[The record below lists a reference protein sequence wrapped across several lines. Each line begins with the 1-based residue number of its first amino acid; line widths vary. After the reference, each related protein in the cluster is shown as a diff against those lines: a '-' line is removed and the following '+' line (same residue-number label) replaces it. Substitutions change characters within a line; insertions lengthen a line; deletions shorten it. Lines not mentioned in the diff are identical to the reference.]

1 MTLNRLK
8 RTKLSEARPLG
19 AQRNLGWLL
28 VILFAFGCILVQDR
42 IDWVAHYPDRLML
55 PIDGALNAVM
65 DWVVANFEPL
75 FKAITALLSA
85 PMEWIRALLHVLPWS
100 VFTFVMAAIA
110 FGARG
115 AGLAAFTALSL
126 VYVQTVDL
134 WFEAMNSFA
143 LVFISVPLAVL
154 IGFGLGVW
162 GFVSPR
168 AQRAIYPMLDIAQ
181 TIPAF
186 AYLLPILLLFGF
198 GPVVGLV
205 ASILFAFPPMVRNT
219 ILGLERVPSDIIDAG
234 LMSGATSFQSFRQV
248 RFPSALRQIL
258 IGVNQTTMASLSMV
272 IVASIIGGTADIG
285 WEVLSTMRKAQFG
298 DSLVAGVVIAL
309 MAMILDRI
317 TFGFAEREGATTI
330 VKSRV
335 QRYGFSLT
343 VVAIALV
350 LLALQTVF
358 PILAHWPDGWHLDL
372 AVPLDAA
379 INWFVVSFKP
389 ALDSV
394 KNTSLFVVMLP
405 LKLGFDTAISPFTWG
420 FELKYWHVAGYCALI
435 GAAAFA
441 AYRGGRFALAV
452 WIVVLALVFYVGL
465 TDMPWPAML
474 AILTYFGFC
483 LGGFPL
489 ATGTALATGFLLVS
503 GSWDKAMLTL
513 YLCSLSVLAAF
524 ALGAVLGIVAAQ
536 NDWFSRMMRPV
547 NDTLQTMPPFVLLIP
562 IVMLF
567 RIGEFTALFAIVF
580 YALVPAFRYTE
591 HGIRQ
596 VSTDA
601 VEAAT
606 SLGATPSQLLF
617 LVKLPLALPNIM
629 LGLNQSIMA
638 GIAMLVIAA
647 LVGTT
652 GLGQEVYIGLS
663 SGNFGQGFVAGIGM
677 AIIAI
682 TADRFCQAWQRNY
695 QNNLTKG

>member
-1 MTLNRLK
+1 MTLNKLK
-8 RTKLSEARPLG
+8 RTKLSELRPLG
-19 AQRNLGWLL
+19 AQRSLGWLF

-65 DWVVANFEPL
+65 DWVVANFEPF
-75 FKAITALLSA
+75 FKALTAILSA
-85 PMEWIRALLHVLPWS
+85 PMHWIRALLHVLPWS

-110 FGARG
+110 FRARG
-115 AGLAAFTALSL
+115 PGLAAFTVLSL
-126 VYVQTVDL
+126 VYVQSVDL

-168 AQRAIYPMLDIAQ
+168 AQRVIYPMLDIAQ

-219 ILGLERVPSDIIDAG
+219 ILGLERVPSDIIEAG

-298 DSLVAGVVIAL
+298 ESLVAGIVIAL

-343 VVAIALV
+343 VVGIALV

-358 PILAHWPDGWHLDL
+358 PILAHWP
-372 AVPLDAA
+372 
-379 INWFVVSFKP
+379 
-389 ALDSV
+389 
-394 KNTSLFVVMLP
+394 
-405 LKLGFDTAISPFTWG
+405 
-420 FELKYWHVAGYCALI
+420 
-435 GAAAFA
+435 
-441 AYRGGRFALAV
+441 
-452 WIVVLALVFYVGL
+452 VL
-465 TDMPWPAML
+465 
-474 AILTYFGFC
+474 
-483 LGGFPL
+483 
-489 ATGTALATGFLLVS
+489 S
-503 GSWDKAMLTL
+503 
-513 YLCSLSVLAAF
+513 
-524 ALGAVLGIVAAQ
+524 
-536 NDWFSRMMRPV
+536 MR
-547 NDTLQTMPPFVLLIP
+547 
-562 IVMLF
+562 
-567 RIGEFTALFAIVF
+567 R
-580 YALVPAFRYTE
+580 
-591 HGIRQ
+591 
-596 VSTDA
+596 
-601 VEAAT
+601 
-606 SLGATPSQLLF
+606 
-617 LVKLPLALPNIM
+617 
-629 LGLNQSIMA
+629 
-638 GIAMLVIAA
+638 
-647 LVGTT
+647 
-652 GLGQEVYIGLS
+652 
-663 SGNFGQGFVAGIGM
+663 
-677 AIIAI
+677 
-682 TADRFCQAWQRNY
+682 
-695 QNNLTKG
+695 